1 MIKHIFLLIL
11 NVLFKTILT
20 GLGLRILRER
30 LLDLF
35 NVMFELDLRHYA
47 ATLLHPR
54 YRKLKGC
61 SNTERDEVYDY
72 VREEMKRITYELKQR
87 DDSVSPEIKKRK
99 VQLSILQEYE
109 DDDTDP
115 SKSGNN
121 SSGSDEYGYKPL
133 QSDELTR
140 YLAMDLD
147 KSKLSSNPLEFW
159 KQYQEMFPILSL
171 LARQIHCIPASSA
184 SVERC
189 FSSTGFIVNERRTS
203 LHPDQIDNI
212 IVIRGIENLKN

>member
-1 MIKHIFLLIL
+1 MYFFCFAISYL
-11 NVLFKTILT
+11 KTSLT
-20 GLGLRILRER
+20 ALGLRILRVR
-30 LLDLF
+30 LLELF
-35 NVMFELDLRHYA
+35 NIMFELDLRHYT

-61 SNTERDEVYDY
+61 SNTERDEVYIY
-72 VREEMKRITYELKQR
+72 VREEMKRIIYESKQR
-87 DDSVSPEIKKRK
+87 QDTVSPEIKKRK

-109 DDDTDP
+109 DDDTDQ
-115 SKSGNN
+115 SKSENN
-121 SSGSDEYGYKPL
+121 SSGSEDFGCKAL

-147 KSKLSSNPLEFW
+147 KSKLASNPLEFW
-159 KQYQEMFPILSL
+159 KQYEEMFPILSI

-184 SVERC
+184 GVERC

-212 IVIRGIENLKN
+212 IVIRSMENLKK

>member
-1 MIKHIFLLIL
+1 MAVSSLKNYLI
-11 NVLFKTILT
+11 V
-20 GLGLRILRER
+20 LGLRILRLR
-30 LLDLF
+30 LLELF
-35 NVMFELDLRHYA
+35 NLMFELDLRHYT

-54 YRKLKGC
+54 YRQLKGC
-61 SNTERDEVYDY
+61 SNTECEEVHSY
-72 VREEMKRITYELKQR
+72 VREEMKRIIYESKQQQ
-87 DDSVSPEIKKRK
+87 DTVSPEMKKRK
-99 VQLSILQEYE
+99 VQVSILQEYE
-109 DDDTDP
+109 DDNNNISDS
-115 SKSGNN
+115 SKLDDN
-121 SSGSDEYGYKPL
+121 SSGSEDFAYKAV

-159 KQYQEMFPILSL
+159 KEHQGIFPILSM

-184 SVERC
+184 AVERC

-212 IVIRGIENLKN
+212 IVIRSVENLKK